1 MTSVNIIPTNN
12 LLKMPVFHIDD
23 QPIEFQPGEKILAAA
38 LRNGKNIPHYCYHP
52 GMSIVATCRMCVVDI
67 VDLGNGRPAPKLQTA
82 CSVDAAEGMKIETIN
97 QKVEEGR
104 KLVNEFL
111 LINHPL
117 DCPICDQSGEC
128 SLQDYSFEYGSGKSE
143 MDYSKRVYGW
153 RDIGTFVSLER
164 NRCIQCSRC
173 DRFTR
178 EITGTNEFGM
188 FNRGH
193 ELTVDTYTDRKMTN
207 KFQGNMADI
216 CPVGAITEK
225 EFRFK
230 RRVWKLKKNRSICTG
245 CSTGCNVT
253 IEHDRNEVFRLKPH
267 ENQNV
272 NKWWMCDEGRLTYR
286 IMNER
291 KTRINRPLGRMGQD
305 LQDISWEEAYRAIA
319 DRIKEME
326 PTGKEVIALTDT
338 HATNEELFLLKKLLK
353 QKFLSDN
360 VFCPLPKWEQI
371 ESELFINT
379 LITTDKTPNR
389 AGALALQIKGD
400 AENAEVNNSIDG
412 KLKVVIILGNP
423 FEKEQE
429 IQQKIKPTQLIVH
442 IGAYHNYWSEIADVV
457 LPGQYYSEKKG
468 TFTNKLQQVQ
478 AIDIAIQAL
487 RRSRPEWQ
495 IIVELADAIGQK
507 FKFRNVN
514 QVFTAMAKETK
525 AFSGLS
531 FDQTCDHEIKLTKT
545 FKDTGMELVQAPA

>member
-1 MTSVNIIPTNN
+1 
-12 LLKMPVFHIDD
+12 MPVFHIDD
-23 QPIEFQPGEKILAAA
+23 QPVEFQPGEKILSAA
-38 LRNGKNIPHYCYHP
+38 LRNGKKIPHYCYHP

-128 SLQDYSFEYGSGKSE
+128 SLQDYSYEYGSGKSE

-173 DRFTR
+173 ERFTR

-193 ELTVDTYTDRKMTN
+193 ELTVDTYTDRKMIN

-230 RRVWKLKKNRSICTG
+230 RRVWKLKKNRSVCIG

-253 IEHDRNEVFRLKPH
+253 IEHDRNEVFRLKPY

-272 NKWWMCDEGRLTYR
+272 NKWWMCDEGRLTYQ

-291 KTRINRPLGRMGQD
+291 KTRINRPLGRVGEN
-305 LQDISWEEAYRAIA
+305 LQNISWQEAYRAIA
-319 DRIKEME
+319 ERISEMK
-326 PTGKEVIALTDT
+326 PNGKEVIALTDT

-353 QKFLSDN
+353 EKFLSDN
-360 VFCPLPKWEQI
+360 IFCPLPKWEQI
-371 ESELFINT
+371 DSELFIKT

-400 AENAEVNNSIDG
+400 AENTEVSNSVDG
-412 KLKVVIILGNP
+412 ELKVVIILGNP
-423 FEKEQE
+423 FEKDNE
-429 IQQKIKPTQLIVH
+429 IQQKIKSAQLVVH
-442 IGAYHNYWSEIADVV
+442 IGAYHNCWSELADVV

-478 AIDIAIQAL
+478 AIEIAIQAL

-495 IIVELADAIGQK
+495 IIVELANALGQE
-507 FKFRNVN
+507 FNFSNVN
-514 QVFTAMAKETK
+514 QVFATMAKETT

-531 FDQTCDHEIKLTKT
+531 LEQTALNGIKLKKT
-545 FKDTGMELVQAPA
+545 FTDTGMKLVQEPA

>member
-1 MTSVNIIPTNN
+1 
-12 LLKMPVFHIDD
+12 MPVFQIDGE
-23 QPIEFQPGEKILAAA
+23 PVEYEPGEKVLSAA
-38 LRNGKNIPHYCYHP
+38 LRCGKIIPHYCYHP
-52 GMSIVATCRMCVVDI
+52 GMSIVATCRMCLVDVI
-67 VDLGNGRPAPKLQTA
+67 DLGNGRPAPKLQTA
-82 CSVDAAEGMKIETIN
+82 CSVDATAGMKIETFN

-128 SLQDYSFEYGSGKSE
+128 TLQDYSFKYGSGKSE
-143 MDYSKRVYGW
+143 MDYSKRVNGW
-153 RDIGTFVSLER
+153 RDIGTFVALER

-193 ELTVDTYTDRKMTN
+193 ELAVDTYTDRPMTN

-230 RRVWKLKKNRSICTG
+230 RRVWKLKKNYSICTG

-272 NKWWMCDEGRLTYR
+272 NKWWLCDEGRLTYR
-286 IMNER
+286 KMNE
-291 KTRINRPLGRMGQD
+291 KKSRINQPLGLIGEN
-305 LQDISWEEAYRAIA
+305 LEGISWEKAYGAIA
-319 DRIKEME
+319 ERIRELK
-326 PTGKEVIALTDT
+326 PLPQEVLALTDT
-338 HATNEELFLLKKLLK
+338 HASNEELFLIQKLLK
-353 QKFLSDN
+353 EGFSSEN
-360 VFCPLPKWEQI
+360 IFCPFPKWEQS
-371 ESELFINT
+371 ESDFFINT

-400 AENAEVNNSIDG
+400 QKNKKLKKVIEGE
-412 KLKVVIILGNP
+412 LKVVFVLGNP
-423 FEKEQE
+423 FENESELKE
-429 IQQKIKPTQLIVH
+429 IIKQTQLVIH
-442 IGAYHNYWSEIADVV
+442 IGVSHNSWSEIADVV
-457 LPGQYYSEKKG
+457 LPGQFYSEKEG
-468 TFTNKLQQVQ
+468 TYTNKDQRVQ
-478 AIDIAIQAL
+478 STEIAVKAL
-487 RRSRPEWQ
+487 RRTRPEWQ
-495 IIVELADAIGQK
+495 IISELSQVLGHKSSFESIP
-507 FKFRNVN
+507 
-514 QVFTAMAKETK
+514 QVFNAMVREAK
-525 AFSGLS
+525 AFTGIS
-531 FDQTCDHEIKLTKT
+531 FDEIGGLGIELTKNT
-545 FKDTGMELVQAPA
+545 KDPGKKVVPEMTAI